1 MSTMRRPSKSDT
13 CALAL
18 EITSASAHAING
30 AGCFRPRRITMLAL
44 FCRAEVHMIF
54 SLYREVLLRRNRT
67 VGRGDRHRTKSW
79 PVPVFYEPATHLFHR
94 DDGRLLGRR
103 RQQRVRAALQ
113 LAGPLGG
120 HDDETVSALLRVVR
134 NRAVR
139 VIARNLV
146 AHAWKIL
153 YFLK

>member
-67 VGRGDRHRTKSW
+67 VGCGDRHSQRFGYGEARLHGIAKRSCG
-79 PVPVFYEPATHLFHR
+79 PQRGKKAPAL
-94 DDGRLLGRR
+94 
-103 RQQRVRAALQ
+103 
-113 LAGPLGG
+113 
-120 HDDETVSALLRVVR
+120 
-134 NRAVR
+134 
-139 VIARNLV
+139 
-146 AHAWKIL
+146 
-153 YFLK
+153 